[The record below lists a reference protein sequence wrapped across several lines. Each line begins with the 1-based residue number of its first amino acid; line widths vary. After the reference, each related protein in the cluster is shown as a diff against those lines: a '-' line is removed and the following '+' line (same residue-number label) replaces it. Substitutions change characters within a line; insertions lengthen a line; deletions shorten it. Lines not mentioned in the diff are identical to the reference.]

1 MRKRKLYYVP
11 GMISLLGLPLLLYFI
26 GPREPVILTAM
37 TIRLPTDDE
46 RPDPPGMIRF
56 SKWRTYQL
64 LKHQKIIAVDLD
76 EFSHMQG
83 TPLHNFVFWKK
94 LDFIAGEIARRQFTH
109 DTGSVLK
116 IRLGDNNTYG
126 DFVWV
131 FNQAKVYDVKRFVY
145 VDDAYYLF
153 TNPPPEPVQNLKVD
167 LSNDVIVVPKP
178 VIEKGPSWWEVF
190 KWGLAE
196 WWEKSIFVIKG
207 SYLYVSGFLLLIVIP
222 GIIGLR
228 KKFG

>member
-1 MRKRKLYYVP
+1 
-11 GMISLLGLPLLLYFI
+11 
-26 GPREPVILTAM
+26 
-37 TIRLPTDDE
+37 
-46 RPDPPGMIRF
+46 
-56 SKWRTYQL
+56 
-64 LKHQKIIAVDLD
+64 
-76 EFSHMQG
+76 
-83 TPLHNFVFWKK
+83 
-94 LDFIAGEIARRQFTH
+94 
-109 DTGSVLK
+109 VLK

-153 TNPPPEPVQNLKVD
+153 TNPPPEPVQDLKVD
-167 LSNDVIVVPKP
+167 LSKDVIVVPKP

-190 KWGLAE
+190 KSGLAE